1 MKSISQPLIGAA
13 AVAALALFAA
23 PEAAADVLIMKD
35 GRIFDGFSLEEKDG
49 IVEVSLKSGKI
60 EVSKDLVEI
69 VLKDGQEITFNPQTE
84 EEKEKFAKGFVRIN
98 GRWEKI
104 KNAKRIIDKSLKER
118 LKLAEEDLKHDEW
131 MNCYTTETKH
141 FVWKHTTPM
150 GITQRFIDSADAY
163 YEVFQKD
170 WKIKRN
176 KLKPKLTL
184 NFFAD
189 ASEYHQVSGAP
200 RGALAYFMFLGD
212 YDLCA
217 FYDRLDADFTEQ
229 VVFHELGHYLHKLID
244 EEFKYPH
251 WPGESLSE
259 YYGGAKF
266 DQNTGKLEVGLI
278 HNGRLATIKGEMERG
293 DKIELEHMITTQ
305 GFEDYT
311 WGWSFVHFLMNDKK
325 HRKNFKKFFIG
336 LAKDKKI
343 HRERGM
349 ANLKFVD
356 GKEVLRYFMETM
368 KIPDMDALREL
379 EMKWYDYINEELTF
393 SGENALLWEAK
404 TAKSLGEDKR
414 ARELYE
420 KAFEENFD
428 GAPASAHFDYYRML
442 DDRGGAKAIKHL
454 EAAVKKAPMTAI
466 FRFKLGEV
474 LSEKKGKKQ
483 ELGEFH
489 MAVAKELDPDV
500 DRNALRISFD

>member
-1 MKSISQPLIGAA
+1 MKRNSQSLLGAA
-13 AVAALALFAA
+13 IVAALGLLSAPAA
-23 PEAAADVLIMKD
+23 HADVLIMKD
-35 GRIFDGFSLEEKDG
+35 GRIFDGFTLEEKDG
-49 IVEVSLKSGKI
+49 LVEVTLKSGKI
-60 EVSKDLVEI
+60 EVAKDLVEI
-69 VLKDGQEITFNPQTE
+69 VLKDSQEITFNPQTD
-84 EEKEKFAKGFVRIN
+84 EEKEKFAKGFVRID
-98 GRWEKI
+98 GRWQKV
-104 KNAKRIIDKSLKER
+104 KNAKRLIEKSLKDR
-118 LKLAEEDLKHDEW
+118 LKLAKEDLEHDEW

-150 GITQRFIDSADAY
+150 STTQRFIDSADAY

-170 WKIKRN
+170 WGIKRD
-176 KLKPKLTL
+176 KRKPKLTI

-189 ASEYHQVSGAP
+189 AGEYHQVSGAP

-266 DQNTGKLEVGLI
+266 DQDSGKLEVGLI

-311 WGWSFVHFLMNDKK
+311 WGWSFVHFLMNDKT

-336 LAKDKKI
+336 LATDKNI
-343 HRERGM
+343 RRERGM
-349 ANLKFVD
+349 ANLKFVK
-356 GKEVLRYFMETM
+356 GEEVLRFFMQTM
-368 KIPDMDALREL
+368 KIEDMDALREL

-393 SGENALLWEAK
+393 TGENALIWEAK

-414 ARELYE
+414 ALELYE
-420 KAFEENFD
+420 KAFEKNFD

-442 DDRGGAKAIKHL
+442 NDRRGSKAVKHL
-454 EAAVKKAPMTAI
+454 EAAVSKAPMTAI
-466 FRFKLGEV
+466 FRYTLGDI
-474 LSEKKGKKQ
+474 LRDKKGTQK

-489 MAVAKELDPDV
+489 IAVAKELDPDV

>member
-1 MKSISQPLIGAA
+1 MKRSSQSFLGAA
-13 AVAALALFAA
+13 SAAVLALLSA
-23 PEAAADVLIMKD
+23 PDAQADVLIMKD
-35 GRIFDGFSLEEKDG
+35 GRIFEGFTLEEKDDL
-49 IVEVSLKSGKI
+49 VEVTLKAGKI
-60 EVSKDLVEI
+60 EVTKDLVEI
-69 VLKDGQEITFNPQTE
+69 VLKDGQEITFNPLTD
-84 EEKEKFAKGFVRIN
+84 EEKAKFAKGFVRID
-98 GRWEKI
+98 GRWQKI
-104 KNAKRIIDKSLKER
+104 KNAKRIIEKSLEQR
-118 LKLAEEDLKHDEW
+118 LEQAKEDLKHDEW

-150 GITQRFIDSADAY
+150 STTKRFIDSADAY
-163 YEVFQKD
+163 YDVFKKD
-170 WKIKRN
+170 WGIKRN
-176 KLKPKLTL
+176 KRKPKLTI
-184 NFFAD
+184 NFFTD
-189 ASEYHQVSGAP
+189 RSEFRQVSGAGG
-200 RGALAYFMFLGD
+200 GALAYFMFLGD
-212 YDLCA
+212 YDMCA

-244 EEFKYPH
+244 EDFKYPH

-266 DQNTGKLEVGLI
+266 DQDSGKLEVGLI

-293 DKIELEHMITTQ
+293 DKIELEKMITTK

-311 WGWSFVHFLMNDKK
+311 WGWSFVHFLMNDKTHK
-325 HRKNFKKFFIG
+325 KNFKKFFIG
-336 LAKDKKI
+336 LATDKKVF
-343 HRERGM
+343 RERGM

-368 KIPDMDALREL
+368 KIEDMDALREL
-379 EMKWYDYINEELTF
+379 EMEWYDYINEELTF
-393 SGENALLWEAK
+393 TGENALIWEAK
-404 TAKSLGEDKR
+404 TAKSLGEQKR

-420 KAFEENFD
+420 KAFEKNFD

-442 DDRGGAKAIKHL
+442 NDRSGSDAIKHL

-466 FRFKLGEV
+466 FRYTLGDV
-474 LSEKKGKKQ
+474 LRDKKGKKQ

-489 MAVAKELDPDV
+489 VAIAKELDPDV